1 VARGMA
7 QPLPRSFT
15 DGARG
20 RVHRERLGAQG
31 WKMSCFVFEQE
42 AAARQCERAKAQVSD
57 SLRKE
62 NQQFE
67 LGFGNISGDESGEAA
82 ALGNCFPRY
91 ARLIQAEVLIVEFD
105 WE

>member
-1 VARGMA
+1 
-7 QPLPRSFT
+7 
-15 DGARG
+15 
-20 RVHRERLGAQG
+20 
-31 WKMSCFVFEQE
+31 MSWFVFEQE
-42 AAARQCERAKAQVSD
+42 AAAWQCERAKAQVSD